1 MGKKNQDFVGL
12 PYPFLWLSDVFIL
25 HFELEV
31 EMDHNLFS
39 ALEPGAVGR
48 VSWDAEQQVTSHP
61 LCSSLPPP
69 SGTLWGILK
78 LPCGQTPVFAAQEDW
93 GRRCCVDQP
102 LPDFNLSSATL
113 GPRAPFSVRWAA
125 GPNSVHTPCGLN
137 ILLSFGA
144 PRRRGGHRAGTQAWG
159 WEGREGWGKDS
170 EMCSW
175 ESWMSL

>member
-78 LPCGQTPVFAAQEDW
+78 LPCGQTPCVCCPGGLGKEVLC
-93 GRRCCVDQP
+93 RRTI
-102 LPDFNLSSATL
+102 A
-113 GPRAPFSVRWAA
+113 
-125 GPNSVHTPCGLN
+125 
-137 ILLSFGA
+137 
-144 PRRRGGHRAGTQAWG
+144 
-159 WEGREGWGKDS
+159 
-170 EMCSW
+170 
-175 ESWMSL
+175 